1 LSDLSKWYYHLQQD
15 SERAQAT
22 CMIDLAE
29 TMRDWSTDKYKQM
42 QVSYVRNHFS
52 RTIDIHQET
61 KDEFLKD
68 TDDHSMIYS
77 HQSHSDTILHQFL
90 QFLSTLYQELLED
103 CSFHDSTYSKEDYI

>member
-1 LSDLSKWYYHLQQD
+1 MSDLSKWYYHLQQD

-52 RTIDIHQET
+52 RTIDIYQET

-77 HQSHSDTILHQFL
+77 HQFL